1 MNITEA
7 SIISKVNIDDDDD
20 YDNDNDDDDEDGT
33 VLVNVKTEQSLSL
46 KSLHKYVIKAIY
58 ILHQIR
64 QKIPI

>member
-7 SIISKVNIDDDDD
+7 SIISTVNIDDDD

-46 KSLHKYVIKAIY
+46 NSLHKYVIKAID